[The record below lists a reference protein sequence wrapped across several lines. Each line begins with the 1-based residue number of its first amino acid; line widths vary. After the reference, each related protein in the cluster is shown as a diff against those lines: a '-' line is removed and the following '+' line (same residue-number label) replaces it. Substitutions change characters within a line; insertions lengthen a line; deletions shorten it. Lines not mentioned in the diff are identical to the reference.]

1 MTLSHLTDNTFVGI
15 DVGGA
20 GLDVAWHRGDS
31 AHYANRPD
39 AIATL
44 VERLRTGPEVTRI
57 VLEPTGGYDKP
68 LVKALRQAQLPVEV
82 IHTTR
87 FNAYRA
93 LVGVKAKSDRWDAGL
108 LASYAAAPDEIRGRK
123 AGHVELPEDAIREA
137 LSELAGRRDQ
147 LKHMIHAETCRLG
160 TVRLSELRQ
169 AITAHL
175 EALRAEDKQVHRMM
189 LELVR
194 QRIDLRR
201 DQRLLKTIKGIGV
214 KSALGLLASVPELG
228 RIDNKAAAAL
238 IGVAPFV
245 RKSGTMSAPARI
257 HGGRAAVRSI
267 LYMAAVTAS
276 RHNPVLRPFYERLIA
291 NGKPP
296 KLALIAVL
304 RRLVVFANA
313 VLRSGQPWRGA
324 SGRFAVGRSEE
335 HTSELQSLRHLVCR
349 LLPEK
354 KKHSIAQQT
363 TPAKDAMPFIHILNH
378 KAATDI
384 SVGLLKATYP
394 DVLGGQPVTT
404 NLLTV
409 PRAARN

>member
-1 MTLSHLTDNTFVGI
+1 MTLSHLTDNIFVGI

-44 VERLRTGPEVTRI
+44 VGRLRTGPEPTRI
-57 VLEPTGGYDKP
+57 VVEPTGGYEKA
-68 LVKALRQAQLPVEV
+68 LVKALRRAQLPVEI

-93 LVGVKAKSDRWDAGL
+93 LVGAQAKSDTSDARL
-108 LASYAAAPDEIRGRK
+108 LAAYAAAPDEIRGRK
-123 AGHVELPEDAIREA
+123 PGHVELPEDAIREA
-137 LSELAGRRDQ
+137 LSELASRRDQ

-160 TVRLSELRQ
+160 TARMAELRQ

-214 KSALGLLASVPELG
+214 KSALSLLASVPELG

-245 RKSGTMSAPARI
+245 RQSGAMVAPARI

-276 RHNPVLRPFYERLIA
+276 RHNPVLSPFYQRLIA
-291 NGKPP
+291 KGKPP

-313 VLRSGQPWRGA
+313 VLRSGQPWKG
-324 SGRFAVGRSEE
+324 
-335 HTSELQSLRHLVCR
+335 
-349 LLPEK
+349 
-354 KKHSIAQQT
+354 
-363 TPAKDAMPFIHILNH
+363 
-378 KAATDI
+378 AAT
-384 SVGLLKATYP
+384 T
-394 DVLGGQPVTT
+394 
-404 NLLTV
+404 
-409 PRAARN
+409 